1 MKKIAFLVGCITS
14 ISAFGQKNIGKFS
27 DIITPENLKSK
38 LSVIA
43 SAQMQGRETAT
54 EGQRCAATFI
64 ENYFKSLKLLPGDS
78 GKYQMSF
85 PVLQDSI
92 ESVSLI
98 ANNKTFNAGN
108 DFMLNNNFPNGSIA
122 ISEVAFAGSGM
133 KDSAQTTTDT
143 VDIKDKWVLI
153 VPPTDRASMRLVNR
167 KISLMPQTGAKG
179 LLIVTNSFP
188 SKTYSAKGRM
198 YLPSSNNNVFPVIFI
213 SKAVVSICNDRVL
226 YIFC

>member
-1 MKKIAFLVGCITS
+1 MKKIALLVGCVIS
-14 ISAFGQKNIGKFS
+14 ISAFAQKNIEKFS

-54 EGQRCAATFI
+54 EGQRLAATFI

-92 ESVSLI
+92 ESVSL
-98 ANNKTFNAGN
+98 AVNNKTFNAGS
-108 DFMLNNNFPNGSIA
+108 DFTPNNNFPTGSIA
-122 ISEVAFAGSGM
+122 INEIAFAGSGI
-133 KDSAQTTTDT
+133 KDSTQTTTDT
-143 VDIKDKWVLI
+143 VDVKDKWVLI

-167 KISLMPQTGAKG
+167 KNHFVAANRRS
-179 LLIVTNSFP
+179 
-188 SKTYSAKGRM
+188 R
-198 YLPSSNNNVFPVIFI
+198 
-213 SKAVVSICNDRVL
+213 SINCNE
-226 YIFC
+226 